1 MRRSGKA
8 WERRQKRLQYSK
20 DLIERSFEKRSAK
33 VPVYPGNLFD
43 DPQIKK
49 LMRRRDRILRAQRTR
64 RARHVRSR

>member
-8 WERRQKRLQYSK
+8 WERRQRRLQYSQ
-20 DLIERSFEKRSAK
+20 DLIERAFEARAKK
-33 VPVYPGNLFD
+33 VPVSRYLFG

-64 RARHVRSR
+64 RAYHQRTR